1 VSEITRVNTGDSVE
15 AVSDTEPKDP
25 GTSLGELMSRL
36 GEDISGLVTTQ
47 LEIAKVEIKQE
58 VGQTAK
64 AAGMF
69 GGGAFAGYLT
79 ILMLSFAAAWGLG
92 EAFDS
97 TWAGFFIVGIV
108 WGIVAAILASMGK
121 QRMAEVSSPEAT
133 AAELRADKQ
142 LAQDLRS

>member
-1 VSEITRVNTGDSVE
+1 MTHVNAGHSVE
-15 AVSDTEPKDP
+15 AVSDTEPKEP

-69 GGGAFAGYLT
+69 GGGAFAAYLA
-79 ILMLSFAAAWGLG
+79 ILMLSFAAAWGLN

-97 TWAGFFIVGIV
+97 AWVGFLMVGII
-108 WGIVAAILASMGK
+108 WGIIAAILASVGK

>member
-1 VSEITRVNTGDSVE
+1 MTRVNAGHSVE
-15 AVSDTEPKDP
+15 APSDTEPKEP

-36 GEDISGLVTTQ
+36 GEDVSSLVTTQ

-64 AAGMF
+64 AAGMV
-69 GGGAFAGYLT
+69 GGGAFACYLA
-79 ILMLSFAAAWGLG
+79 ILMLSFAAAWGLA

-97 TWAGFFIVGIV
+97 TWSGFLIVGII
-108 WGIVAAILASMGK
+108 WGIVAAILASVGK
-121 QRMAEVSSPEAT
+121 QRMSEVSSPEVT

>member
-1 VSEITRVNTGDSVE
+1 MTRVNAGHSVE
-15 AVSDTEPKDP
+15 TVSDTEPKEP

-36 GEDISGLVTTQ
+36 GEDISSLVTTQ
-47 LEIAKVEIKQE
+47 LQIAKVEIKQE

-69 GGGAFAGYLT
+69 GGGALAAYLSV
-79 ILMLSFAAAWGLG
+79 LMLSFAAAWGLA

-97 TWAGFFIVGIV
+97 TWAGFLIVAVI
-108 WGIVAAILASMGK
+108 WGIVAAILASVGK
-121 QRMAEVSSPEAT
+121 QRMSEVSSPEAT